1 VRGYP
6 YLHSSTYEK
15 GQRDDVLT
23 SVDESLRPVA
33 RIQSPEPFA
42 VLPPPVSQPLPATIR
57 ENPRLLI
64 DSLYGRVRTLLRYFL
79 RRDGI

>member
-1 VRGYP
+1 
-6 YLHSSTYEK
+6 
-15 GQRDDVLT
+15 
-23 SVDESLRPVA
+23 
-33 RIQSPEPFA
+33 
-42 VLPPPVSQPLPATIR
+42 LPATIR